1 MRLQK
6 LLFGVGFFSVL
17 SLLGWIGVLFLV
29 DPESYGT
36 PGMVLFL
43 GTAFSFLSG
52 TFALILVTLARRFL
66 GDAGAEESFGTFF
79 RQGFLLAS
87 FVIGLLLL
95 SRFGILAWWTGA
107 LAFVAV
113 LLVELSARSISDG
126 NGGAGNTE

>member
-1 MRLQK
+1 MKLQK

-17 SLLGWIGVLFLV
+17 SLFGWIGVLFLV
-29 DPESYGT
+29 DPDSYGM

-52 TFALILVTLARRFL
+52 VFALILVTLARRFL
-66 GDAGAEESFGTFF
+66 GDAGAEESFGMFF

-95 SRFGILAWWTGA
+95 SRFGMLAWWTGA
-107 LAFVAV
+107 LTFVAV
-113 LLVELSARSISDG
+113 LLIELSVRNMSDMNGTG
-126 NGGAGNTE
+126 NDTE